1 MCLIA
6 DHDSSDSEVT
16 SCGENDYDAL
26 YDAFQQFLFKS
37 SKLDV
42 AHKKLKF
49 DFKEL
54 QSKFEKSLE
63 EEEVLKNKISIVEN
77 KESEIIECASCK
89 SYMFDLNI
97 L

>member
-6 DHDSSDSEVT
+6 DHDSSDSEVN

-26 YDAFQQFLFKS
+26 YDAFQQLLFKS

-63 EEEVLKNKISIVEN
+63 EEEEVLKNKISILEN
-77 KESEIIECASCK
+77 KET
-89 SYMFDLNI
+89 
-97 L
+97 